1 MNFKSLYPHLVV
13 VVIFI
18 SISFIYFSPLLEGK
32 RLDMPDIKHHKG
44 MSKEVVDYR
53 NDTGEEALWT
63 NSMFSGMPAYQISI
77 KSNNNLIQY
86 LVKVIHL
93 GMPRPAN
100 LLFLY
105 LFGFYLLLLSLSIDY
120 RISAIGSIAFAFSS
134 YFFIIIMAGHMT
146 KAHAIGYVPMV
157 VAGVLYTFRTNK
169 IILGGV
175 LTSLAV
181 AMQLYAN
188 HLQITYYLVLILLL
202 IGIVQFFKDL
212 KSKNLYEFTKRSV
225 ILLVAA
231 LLASGT
237 TLTRLSTT
245 MEYGKESTRG
255 KSELTTNIDNKTS
268 GLDKDYATAW
278 SYGVAESFTLLI
290 PNFYGGSSS
299 NSVLTE
305 LGDESETLDF
315 LKRFKNRQLV
325 NVLAA
330 YKSSSYWGEQPFTSG
345 PTYAGSIVI
354 FLFVFGLLFVK
365 SEMRVWILL
374 ATILSV
380 MLAWGKNFMFLTDL
394 FLEYFPAYN
403 KFRAVSMILVIA
415 EFTIP
420 LLAFLALHKFLIS
433 DLTFN
438 EKKKPLLLA
447 FYIVGGITLLFSLM
461 PSLFLDFLSQKD
473 LEPIAQGIK
482 TPNGFLDSLAS
493 DRESLLK
500 ADAWRSFIFIVL
512 VFATLWAFIK
522 NKLSSKYVIIIVGLL
537 IITDMWTINK
547 RYLNDSNFVRKRKV
561 EVPYKMTAANKQ
573 ILKDKDPN
581 FRVFNKSVS
590 TFNDASTSYFHKS
603 IGGYHGAKLKRY
615 QELIENHISKEN
627 IKVLNMLNAKYIIDN
642 RGVVQENINALGN
655 AWFVNNFQLVSNADE
670 EILALSTFDPRNDL
684 IVDNIFKEYYLENL
698 DNTSNNI
705 NLIDYKPNYLKY
717 KSESNQNSIAVFSEI
732 FYDKGWNAYINGELK
747 PHFRAN
753 YVLRAM
759 QVPKGNNI
767 IEFKFEPTSFYIS
780 EKISLASSIILILL
794 ICFVSFKEFKD

>member
-13 VVIFI
+13 IVIFI

-202 IGIVQFFKDL
+202 IGTVQFFKDL
-212 KSKNLYEFTKRSV
+212 KSKNLYAFTKRSV

-278 SYGVAESFTLLI
+278 SYGVAETFTLLI
-290 PNFYGGSSS
+290 PNFYGGASQG
-299 NSVLTE
+299 E
-305 LGDESETLDF
+305 LSTDSKTYNAI
-315 LKRFKNRQLV
+315 KRAPNAKQIIKQLP
-325 NVLAA
+325 L
-330 YKSSSYWGEQPFTSG
+330 YWGDQPFTSG
-345 PTYAGSIVI
+345 PTYVGSIVI
-354 FLFVFGLLFVK
+354 FLFVFGLLFIK

-374 ATILSV
+374 ATILSI

-420 LLAFLALHKFLIS
+420 LLGFLALNKFLYQNSKSNNSLSWMSIS
-433 DLTFN
+433 LSK
-438 EKKKPLLLA
+438 EKALKYA
-447 FYIVGGITLLFSLM
+447 YYFVGGISLVFALI
-461 PSLFLDFLSQKD
+461 PSLFFDFVGTQD
-473 LEPIAQGIK
+473 INLEK
-482 TPNGFLDSLAS
+482 NGWPVEALQS
-493 DRESLLK
+493 DRASLLSN
-500 ADAWRSFIFIVL
+500 DAWRSFIFISL
-512 VFATLWAFIK
+512 AFITMWLFLK
-522 NKLSSKYVIIIVGLL
+522 NKLKNTSVVIL
-537 IITDMWTINK
+537 IGFFILVDMWTINK

-561 EVPYKMTAANKQ
+561 EFPYKMTAANKQ

-581 FRVFNKSVS
+581 YRVFNQSVS

-615 QELIENHISKEN
+615 QELIENHISKGN
-627 IKVLNMLNAKYIIDN
+627 IKVLNMLNTKYIIDN
-642 RGVVQENINALGN
+642 RGLVKENINALGN

-670 EILALSTFDPRNDL
+670 EILALNTFDPRNDL
-684 IVDNIFKEYYLENL
+684 IVDSRFKEYYLENL

-717 KSESNQNSIAVFSEI
+717 KSVSNQNSIAVFSEI

-767 IEFKFEPTSFYIS
+767 IEFKFEPTFLHIREDFIS
-780 EKISLASSIILILL
+780 IFNNIDIINLF
-794 ICFVSFKEFKD
+794 CFF